1 MFKISFDEYFKSDI
15 EITREEALDYALK
28 NVTNALKEVALNK
41 NYDYFSRENN
51 IRENLINC
59 GNVKIR
65 MELLKNAVKTYY
77 YYKKVKTKENSNYY
91 NTISMINIG
100 LEKYGVGKTKVIFED
115 SDVVEKLCSAFITER
130 IKYDHKR
137 ELDDVIDDEAKFLIA
152 LIDSYYS
159 KNKEV

>member
-1 MFKISFDEYFKSDI
+1 
-15 EITREEALDYALK
+15 
-28 NVTNALKEVALNK
+28 
-41 NYDYFSRENN
+41 
-51 IRENLINC
+51 
-59 GNVKIR
+59 

-115 SDVVEKLCSAFITER
+115 SDVVEKLCVAFITER